1 MDIDALS
8 DKISKIQNSLKVET
22 LSYNKTVKNLYE
34 NNPDNIDLKQEY
46 YHTLDEKEK
55 LYQQKNKEYKE
66 LISGFS
72 ESYLEMSSFYVGSDL
87 PRYEDQTFLD
97 TKADINLLYFMFVMS
112 MFLKESDTTIGF

>member
-1 MDIDALS
+1 MNLDELS
-8 DKISKIQNSLKVET
+8 EKLSKIQESLKEET
-22 LSYNKTVKNLYE
+22 SSYNSFVKNLYE

-55 LYQQKNKEYKE
+55 LYQQKNNEYKE

-87 PRYEDQTFLD
+87 PRYENQTFLD
-97 TKADINLLYFMFVMS
+97 TKDDINLLYFMFVMS
-112 MFLKESDTTIGF
+112 LFLKESDTTIGF

>member
-8 DKISKIQNSLKVET
+8 DKINKIQDSLKEET
-22 LSYNKTVKNLYE
+22 LSYNILVQNLYE

-55 LYQQKNKEYKE
+55 LYQQKNNEYKE

-72 ESYLEMSSFYVGSDL
+72 ESYLEMSSFYVGSEL

-97 TKADINLLYFMFVMS
+97 TKDDINTLYFMFVMS
-112 MFLKESDTTIGF
+112 MFLK